1 MRKLFAIAAMS
12 VFLLTIS
19 SAYACGEKKSSAK
32 TSKASYGL
40 ESGSEATK
48 ASATESNAEK
58 AEVKT
63 ANTVDVK
70 TYCGKKGDVSKTSVM
85 KTDASNGCHWKGEA
99 KASVM
104 KTDAR
109 IAKADCPATKDFP
122 APCNK
127 DSRVENMKAE
137 KDDLMS
143 DDSEASISTVTSS
156 SK

>member
-1 MRKLFAIAAMS
+1 MRKLFTIATML
-12 VFLLTIS
+12 VFVLSIS

-40 ESGSEATK
+40 ESGSKAIK
-48 ASATESNAEK
+48 ASTIESSAEK

-70 TYCGKKGDVSKTSVM
+70 AYCGKKGDVNKTSVM
-85 KTDASNGCHWKGEA
+85 KTDAGNGCHWKGEA

-109 IAKADCPATKDFP
+109 SAKADCPATKDCP
-122 APCNK
+122 VPCNK
-127 DSRVENMKAE
+127 DSKVENTKAE

-156 SK
+156 SR